1 MTYRGLESLPRLFAE
16 QYQALSV
23 AEVLAVVAAVLYLV
37 LAIRQNIWCWPFAGL
52 STALYVVLFIE
63 AKLYMESV
71 LNVFYFAMA
80 VYGFRFWL
88 LHGRDTSGP
97 RVVRWPWPVH
107 TVAVGA
113 ILCLSG
119 VTGFVL
125 ARATDAGFP
134 YVDSTT
140 TFAAFWATFLVAR
153 KVLENWWYW
162 LVIDS
167 VSIWLYWERGLELT
181 ALLFA
186 AYVVMIPF
194 GMVAWARSMRDE
206 PERTVT

>member
-1 MTYRGLESLPRLFAE
+1 METLSGLLAE

-23 AEVLAVVAAVLYLV
+23 AELVAVLAAIFYLL
-37 LAIRQNIWCWPFAGL
+37 LAIRQNIWCWVFAGL
-52 STALYVVLFIE
+52 STALYVVLFID

-88 LHGRDTSGP
+88 VHDRETSGP
-97 RVVRWPWPVH
+97 PVTRWPLAVH
-107 TVAVGA
+107 AVA
-113 ILCLSG
+113 ILAILVLSC
-119 VTGFVL
+119 VTGFIL
-125 ARATDAGFP
+125 ARLTDAGFP
-134 YVDSTT
+134 YVDSLT
-140 TFAAFWATFLVAR
+140 TFAAFWTTFLVAR

-162 LVIDS
+162 LVIDG

-194 GMVAWARSMRDE
+194 GLIAWTRSMRDR
-206 PERTVT
+206 PAAAGT

>member
-1 MTYRGLESLPRLFAE
+1 MLAE

-23 AEVLAVVAAVLYLV
+23 AELVAVVAALLYLL
-37 LAIRQNIWCWPFAGL
+37 LAIRQNIWCWLFAGL
-52 STALYVVLFIE
+52 STALYVVLFIG

-88 LHGRDTSGP
+88 VHGRDTSGP
-97 RVVRWPWPVH
+97 RVTRWPLPVH
-107 TVAVGA
+107 AVA
-113 ILCLSG
+113 ILAILVPSC

-125 ARATDAGFP
+125 ARSTDAEFP
-134 YVDSTT
+134 YIDSMT

-162 LVIDS
+162 LVIDT
-167 VSIWLYWERGLELT
+167 VSIWLYWERGLALT
-181 ALLFA
+181 ALLFV

-194 GMVAWARSMRDE
+194 GLIAWTRSMRDR
-206 PERTVT
+206 PEAAGT

>member
-1 MTYRGLESLPRLFAE
+1 MTPTRLETLPRLLAE

-23 AEVLAVVAAVLYLV
+23 AELVAVIAAILYLL
-37 LAIRQNIWCWPFAGL
+37 LAIRQNIWCWLFAGL
-52 STALYVVLFIE
+52 STALYVVLFID

-88 LHGRDTSGP
+88 VHGRTSSGP
-97 RVVRWPWPVH
+97 RVTRWPFPVH
-107 TVAVGA
+107 AAA
-113 ILCLSG
+113 ILAILVLSCMS
-119 VTGFVL
+119 GFVL
-125 ARATDAGFP
+125 ARSTDAEFP
-134 YVDSTT
+134 YVDSLT
-140 TFAAFWATFLVAR
+140 TFAAFWTTFLVAR

-162 LVIDS
+162 LVIDA

-181 ALLFA
+181 ALLFV

-194 GMVAWARSMRDE
+194 GLIAWTRSMQDS
-206 PERTVT
+206 PMTART